1 MTSPTEQ
8 MLKAIRTRLDA
19 ADMKQ
24 YARHPDYWEMPECEL
39 SANAP
44 EDLAKLIQVV
54 EVQAKALR
62 DIRNAGPFDT
72 SPDWPQITAG
82 DAIFN
87 ADAIAKG
94 SE

>member
-39 SANAP
+39 SAHAP
-44 EDLAKLIQVV
+44 EDLAKLIQIV
-54 EVQAKALR
+54 ELLRGNLEAISIYGVEGDEKQAAEAL
-62 DIRNAGPFDT
+62 AK
-72 SPDWPQITAG
+72 
-82 DAIFN
+82 

-94 SE
+94 DET